1 MIDHVTITM
10 TPLDAIAQEI
20 HALWYGQRPMPKW
33 INETEE
39 VKDACLRIAD
49 MFHGPSDSAETPA
62 QQRYREANE
71 RHYSNREVEMAAGAF
86 DRSEEVAQELDDWT
100 HLMHMRLNTM
110 AQRIAALEAYARDG
124 AR

>member
-10 TPLDAIAQEI
+10 TPRDAIAQEV
-20 HALWYGQRPMPKW
+20 HALWYGQQPAPKW
-33 INETEE
+33 TNETEE

-49 MFHGPSDSAETPA
+49 AFHAPDDSTETPA

-71 RHYSNREVEMAAGAF
+71 CRYSNREVEMAAGAF

-100 HLMHMRLNTM
+100 HLIHMRLNTM
-110 AQRIAALEAYARDG
+110 AQRLAALEREPA
-124 AR
+124 

>member
-110 AQRIAALEAYARDG
+110 AQRIAALEAYGRGG